1 MAVVDLYTPYNTCN
15 IKKNRVYSYPIWNYT
30 LTLLFWPPMM
40 TITLCAVLILV
51 RVV

>member
-15 IKKNRVYSYPIWNYT
+15 IEKKSCIQLSIWNYT
-30 LTLLFWPPMM
+30 LTLLFWLPMM